1 MRLFGRLRRASAN
14 NRSTSSV
21 VAPASAKIGPA
32 ASAPSLGLAPDFSS
46 WPIIFAI
53 WAMAVRGIILGF
65 SRIGRA
71 DYGTAQQSTAA
82 GGGSAWLRSPT
93 GLYNRHR
100 SGAARIRKL
109 AGRCCSNHVKKVTRG
124 QQAHVCVL
132 AADSAEVKKL
142 RNRHRQRTE
151 SRRSEELS

>member
-53 WAMAVRGIILGF
+53 WAMAVAASFSASPVSAAQITVRRNKAQLLAEGQLGCGRPQASTIGIEV
-65 SRIGRA
+65 GRLEF
-71 DYGTAQQSTAA
+71 G
-82 GGGSAWLRSPT
+82 
-93 GLYNRHR
+93 
-100 SGAARIRKL
+100 KL
-109 AGRCCSNHVKKVTRG
+109 AGTVLLEPREESDTR
-124 QQAHVCVL
+124 
-132 AADSAEVKKL
+132 
-142 RNRHRQRTE
+142 
-151 SRRSEELS
+151 